1 MAITT
6 RDQLVSA
13 IAAGKTVQF
22 FKASMTTTAGGYF
35 AMFRSP
41 GMPGA
46 ATVNSVALPA
56 RATGAD
62 DVELW
67 LEIYTA
73 LGASAVATVTA
84 SYTNSAGVAGR
95 TATLVGGLPASSIA
109 GRTFQMSLQSGDTGV
124 QSVQSVTLGSS
135 SGTAGAFGMVMR
147 RGLVFGNVSVANTGW
162 TQGYAETD
170 LQIVQDDACIEVICL
185 ASATTSGTIQANFG
199 LAQG

>member
-1 MAITT
+1 
-6 RDQLVSA
+6 
-13 IAAGKTVQF
+13 
-22 FKASMTTTAGGYF
+22 
-35 AMFRSP
+35 
-41 GMPGA
+41 
-46 ATVNSVALPA
+46 
-56 RATGAD
+56 
-62 DVELW
+62 VELW

-135 SGTAGAFGMVMR
+135 SGTAGAFGMVLR